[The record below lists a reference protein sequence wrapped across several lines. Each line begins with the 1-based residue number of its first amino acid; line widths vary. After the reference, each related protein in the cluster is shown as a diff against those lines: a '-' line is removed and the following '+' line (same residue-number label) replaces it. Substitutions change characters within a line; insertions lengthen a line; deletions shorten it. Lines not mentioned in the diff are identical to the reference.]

1 MRKTAAIPV
10 LALLLV
16 TGCSAEASEPE
27 AASAPAT
34 AAASAPAPAAAAAG
48 STAETVAL
56 DSAEETCRKLLG
68 TDGNG
73 PLYRAIYFVKDN
85 GSTFGFEGS
94 DGTGANALNTEVRGI
109 ADSAPEGMDALLK
122 ELSAPI
128 ESAMPVAEDSGSAW
142 HFDIYAWRNAVS
154 EILAQCAPYEAT
166 ASDAGAAPAAPA
178 PSKADEASAAFPG
191 YPLIV
196 NATSVDYRVA
206 AWFDSKLVDGQV
218 VALAPGLYA
227 PYDPNVSDLSA
238 YYVPGGVAGD
248 RAMKATVFPNS
259 GGAASWSGV
268 NPGPEEPQ

>member
-1 MRKTAAIPV
+1 MKKPAAIPV

-16 TGCSAEASEPE
+16 TGCGAEATEPE
-27 AASAPAT
+27 GAEPGASAPAS
-34 AAASAPAPAAAAAG
+34 ASAAAG

-94 DGTGANALNTEVRGI
+94 DGTGASALNTEVRGI

-128 ESAMPVAEDSGSAW
+128 ESVIPAAEGSGSAW

-154 EILAQCAPYEAT
+154 EILAQCGPYEVT
-166 ASDAGAAPAAPA
+166 ADDAGAAPDASA
-178 PSKADEASAAFPG
+178 STKAGEASAAFPG

-196 NATSVDYRVA
+196 NAASVDYRVA
-206 AWFDSKLVDGQV
+206 GWFDSKLVDGLV

-227 PYDPNVSDLSA
+227 PYDPNVPDLSA

-248 RAMKATVFPNS
+248 RAMKATLFPNS
-259 GGAASWSGV
+259 GATASWSGV
-268 NPGPEEPQ
+268 KPGPEEPQ

>member
-10 LALLLV
+10 LALLFV
-16 TGCSAEASEPE
+16 TGCSAEATEPE
-27 AASAPAT
+27 AS
-34 AAASAPAPAAAAAG
+34 SAPAAAAPAAG

-73 PLYRAIYFVKDN
+73 SLYRAIYFVKDN

-94 DGTGANALNTEVRGI
+94 DGAGASALNTEVRSI

-128 ESAMPVAEDSGSAW
+128 TSAMPVAGDSGSAL

-154 EILAQCAPYEAT
+154 EILVQCAPYEA
-166 ASDAGAAPAAPA
+166 AAGDAGAAPDVSA
-178 PSKADEASAAFPG
+178 PSKAGEASAAFPG

-196 NATSVDYRVA
+196 NAASVDYRVA
-206 AWFDSKLVDGQV
+206 AWFDSKLVDGLV

-227 PYDPNVSDLSA
+227 AFDPNVPDLSS

>member
-1 MRKTAAIPV
+1 MRKTAAIPA

-16 TGCSAEASEPE
+16 TGCSSEATEPV
-27 AASAPAT
+27 AASAPASASTT
-34 AAASAPAPAAAAAG
+34 ANPSAPAPAG

-56 DSAEETCRKLLG
+56 DSAEQTCRKLLG

-94 DGTGANALNTEVRGI
+94 DGTGASALYTEVHGI
-109 ADSAPEGMDALLK
+109 ADSAPEDVDTMLK

-128 ESAMPVAEDSGSAW
+128 GSVIPLTEGSGAAPI
-142 HFDIYAWRNAVS
+142 FDIYAWRNAVS

-166 ASDAGAAPAAPA
+166 VGDAGAAPAAPD
-178 PSKADEASAAFPG
+178 PSKAGEASAAFPG
-191 YPLIV
+191 YPLVV
-196 NATSVDYRVA
+196 NAASVDYRVA
-206 AWFDSKLVDGQV
+206 AWFDGRLVDRLM

-227 PYDPNVSDLSA
+227 PYDPNVPDLSA

-248 RAMKATVFPNS
+248 RAMKATVFPGS

-268 NPGPEEPQ
+268 NPGAEEPQ